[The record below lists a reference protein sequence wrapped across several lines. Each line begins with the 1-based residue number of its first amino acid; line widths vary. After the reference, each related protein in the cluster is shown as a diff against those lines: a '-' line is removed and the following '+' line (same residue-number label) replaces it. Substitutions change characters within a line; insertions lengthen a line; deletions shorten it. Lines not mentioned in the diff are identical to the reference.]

1 MIDAHIHHQFTTNFA
16 QQELE
21 DLKRKLKAHGIDQSI
36 LYLIYDNDITDKNYM
51 LSFGESIIPSVM
63 LDPKDGQVSEKLL
76 DIKRAGI
83 KMIKILPYEQQLYYE
98 DYPLVCNFA
107 QQIQEQEMVLTIC
120 GSYGSKN
127 VYKTNGVE
135 LAAAVL
141 NSGFTNPLILAHGG
155 MVRQLDVYSLMV
167 EYPNLYM
174 DLSFTIKYWWGSH
187 IIQDLYFTLNKF
199 NFMRA
204 FYGSDYP
211 NMTLKEARE
220 YFDRF
225 CDMFEIAEMDR
236 KKLLEGNFKRF
247 YHDFLRDN

>member
-1 MIDAHIHHQFTTNFA
+1 MIDAHIHHHFTVGSE

-21 DLKRKLKAHGIDQSI
+21 NLKGILKAQGIKKSI
-36 LYLIYDNDITDKNYM
+36 LYLIDDNDIADKNYM
-51 LSFGESIIPSVM
+51 LPFGKRIIPSVM
-63 LDPKDGQVSEKLL
+63 LNPKDRQVSEQLL

-83 KMIKILPYEQQLYYE
+83 KMIKLLPYEQQLYYE
-98 DYPLVCNFA
+98 DYPLVCDFA
-107 QQIQEQEMVLTIC
+107 QQIQEQKMVLTIC
-120 GSYGSKN
+120 GSYGSKD

-155 MVRQLDVYSLMV
+155 MVRQLDAYSLMV

-187 IIQDLYFTLNKF
+187 IIQDIYFTLNKF

-225 CDMFEIAEMDR
+225 CDMFEIAEKDR